1 MKAYFLPAGFIIK
14 TCFLSY
20 SGKKEDAME
29 KIEISTH
36 EPEKVLPILRDAIER
51 QKRILSQRLARTQE
65 RIQQRVTQL
74 QVN

>member
-1 MKAYFLPAGFIIK
+1 
-14 TCFLSY
+14 
-20 SGKKEDAME
+20 ME

-65 RIQQRVTQL
+65 MIQQRVTQL